1 MNESKREYPS
11 KLIPEN
17 YEQKWY
23 KTWQKNKIY
32 LKEDRS
38 KKPYSILMPPPNVTG
53 ILHFGHVLNHT
64 LQDLYI
70 RRKRMQGFDV
80 QWMPGMDHAGI
91 ATQSRVEKELKKEG
105 LTRHDLG
112 REKFTEKVWEWK
124 EKYGGII
131 FSQLER
137 LGVSANWDK
146 MLFTMDETAS
156 KAVTEVFVSLFEEG
170 LIYKGKRIINW
181 SPAAQTAL
189 SNEEVDF
196 KEINEPFYTMKYKF
210 VDSDEYLEV
219 ATVRPET
226 IYGDV
231 AVAVNP
237 KDERYADKIGR
248 KVIVPYVGREVSV
261 IADDHA
267 NPEFGTG
274 CVKITPAH
282 DPNDFHVG
290 KRHDLEAINTINPDG
305 TMNELAGELNGLP
318 TLEARKFIAN
328 KLKDTGLLVRQE
340 DYHHNVGFSQ
350 RGGEQIEPYLSD
362 QWFVNM
368 KPMAGIALDA
378 VDENNDAGDK
388 VTFHPPHWKKTYEHW
403 MNNVQDWCISRQLWW
418 GHRIPVYYTE
428 DGQFTAARSESEA
441 RTKLNINS
449 DVNLRQDEDVLDTWF
464 SSWLWPMTTHRWL
477 DGGNNNN
484 NEAMKHYLP
493 SDLLVTGPDIIFFW
507 VARMII
513 ASKKFADVI
522 PFKDVYLTS
531 MIRDGKGQKLS
542 KSLGNSPD
550 PLNIIDKYGADAVR
564 FTMIYLAPLGQDV
577 RMDVSVEQQDIPS
590 MDVGRN
596 FANKI
601 WNAGRFLEMKA
612 TESGVL
618 SGDDNNAKLID
629 DEKTLADKW
638 IESRLNTTI
647 LKSGQA
653 LDHYEVTEYSKLL
666 FDFVM
671 NDFCSWYV
679 EIVKI
684 HSNQSNDPQYKGRL
698 SSFAINIFNE
708 ILLML
713 HPVMP
718 FITEEIWHL
727 INNVSDNDS
736 ISLQEIM
743 QTNKS
748 KMNKELENK
757 IDLESENKFDI
768 AKSYVKE
775 IRMTKATSNAI
786 DPNKKTHVSILT
798 DYTANIVAYNDFK
811 SFIAP
816 LSGSLSVEMINING
830 NVNVLSDE
838 PYSEPV
844 HMLKSVVIQSNI
856 HIPLEGAVDLEAE
869 KERLKKEA
877 KRLEG
882 QIMGITKKLSN
893 ERFVNNAPEQVI
905 ANERKKLADM
915 TENLNKINEQLN

>member
-1 MNESKREYPS
+1 MNESKREYPN
-11 KLIPEN
+11 KLNPDS

-23 KTWQKNKIY
+23 RTWQNNKIY
-32 LKEDRS
+32 LTEDRS
-38 KKPYSILMPPPNVTG
+38 KKPYSMLMPPPNVTG

-91 ATQSRVEKELKKEG
+91 ATQSRVEKELKKDG
-105 LTRHDLG
+105 ISRHDLG
-112 REKFTEKVWEWK
+112 REKFIEKVLEWK
-124 EKYGGII
+124 KKYGGII

-137 LGVSANWDK
+137 LGVSANWGK
-146 MLFTMDETAS
+146 MLFTMDESAS
-156 KAVTEVFVSLFEEG
+156 KAVSEVFVKLFDEG

-181 SPAAQTAL
+181 SPEAQTAL
-189 SNEEVDF
+189 SNEEVIF
-196 KEINEPFYTMKYKF
+196 REINEPFYTLKYQL
-210 VDSDEYLEV
+210 VDSGHYLEV

-237 KDERYADKIGR
+237 NDERFKDKIGK
-248 KVIVPYVGREVSV
+248 KVIVPYVGREIPV

-305 TMNELAGELNGLP
+305 TMNELAGELNGMP
-318 TLEARKFIAN
+318 TLEARKFMAN
-328 KLKDTGLLVRQE
+328 KLKDAGLLVKQE
-340 DYHHNVGFSQ
+340 DYLHNVGFSQ

-368 KPMAGIALDA
+368 KPMAGIAIQA
-378 VDENNDAGDK
+378 VNKKEEDSKTSDGHI

-477 DGGNNNN
+477 SDENNND
-484 NEAMKHYLP
+484 EAMKHYLP

-513 ASKKFADVI
+513 ASKKFTGFI

-590 MDVGRN
+590 MEVGRN

-601 WNAGRFLEMKA
+601 WNAGRFLDMKA
-612 TESGVL
+612 VESGKNESSL
-618 SGDDNNAKLID
+618 LDS
-629 DEKTLADKW
+629 EKTLADKW
-638 IESRLNTTI
+638 IESRLNTAI
-647 LKSGQA
+647 KLAGEA
-653 LDHYEVTEYSKLL
+653 LDNYKVTEYSKLL
-666 FDFVM
+666 YGFIW

-684 HSNQSNDPQYKGRL
+684 QSNASDDLKYKARL
-698 SSFAINIFNE
+698 AGQAINIFNKV
-708 ILLML
+708 LHLL

-727 INNVSDNDS
+727 INNVSGDES
-736 ISLQEIM
+736 ISLQPAPEVDSSRIDSEIE
-743 QTNKS
+743 S
-748 KMNKELENK
+748 GFELVQD
-757 IDLESENKFDI
+757 IVSEILKL
-768 AKSYVKE
+768 
-775 IRMTKATSNAI
+775 KATSGAVESLQRLAVIINSS
-786 DPNKKTHVSILT
+786 NKSDREILT
-798 DYTANIVAYNDFK
+798 QASEIIK
-811 SFIAP
+811 SM
-816 LSGSLSVEMINING
+816 SKT
-830 NVNVLSDE
+830 
-838 PYSEPV
+838 SELTVSESTDKPQNT
-844 HMLKSVVIQSNI
+844 LASVVRGADIFVV
-856 HIPLEGAVDLEAE
+856 LEGAVDLEAE
-869 KERLKKEA
+869 KERMTKDFVREEATA
-877 KRLEG
+877 KRIED
-882 QIMGITKKLSN
+882 KLSN
-893 ERFVNNAPEQVI
+893 KRFVDNAPEQVI
-905 ANERKKLADM
+905 ANERKKLADK
-915 TENLNKINEQLN
+915 TEIINKLREQLAEMNKL